1 MQLSCA
7 RQSGRSTGAL
17 LLPVEAVASA
27 EPSRA
32 VARDEQE
39 AYGLLLALRLR
50 LRESCHVDR
59 RDGG

>member
-7 RQSGRSTGAL
+7 HRSGRSTGAL

-32 VARDEQE
+32 LARDEQE
-39 AYGLLLALRLR
+39 THGLLLALRL
-50 LRESCHVDR
+50 LLTESCPVER
-59 RDGG
+59 RAGG